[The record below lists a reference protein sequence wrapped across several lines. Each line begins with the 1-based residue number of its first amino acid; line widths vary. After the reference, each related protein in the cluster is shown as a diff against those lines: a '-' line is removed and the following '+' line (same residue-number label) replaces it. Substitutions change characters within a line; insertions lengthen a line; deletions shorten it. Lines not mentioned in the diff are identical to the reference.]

1 MRINPEQI
9 KTITEITHKVAG
21 DDAQVWL
28 YGSRLQDERKG
39 GDIDLMIQT
48 LTPLSLLDR
57 AKIKVR
63 IESLLDIP
71 VDVLNTTLDST
82 RPFVEIARAHAV
94 RLD

>member
-1 MRINPEQI
+1 
-9 KTITEITHKVAG
+9 
-21 DDAQVWL
+21 VWL

-48 LTPLSLLDR
+48 LTPMSLLDR

-63 IESLLDIP
+63 IEKMLDIP
-71 VDVLNTTLDST
+71 VDVLSTTLDST
-82 RPFVEIARAHAV
+82 RPFVEIARSNAV